1 METVLCAAYHLVDI
15 VDPWLLPF
23 YYIFQM
29 SVLDWIVLFGTLFAI
44 VAYGVY
50 KSRGAKNID
59 GYLLG
64 NQSLPWYSVCLSVM
78 ATQASA
84 ITFLSAPGLAFSSG
98 MSFVQFY
105 FGLPL
110 AMIVLCITFVPIFHR
125 LKVYTAYEYLEQR
138 FDLNTR
144 VLTAILFLIQR
155 GLSTGITIYAP
166 AIILSTI
173 LNINTVYTTLFI
185 GSIVVCYTVYGG
197 TKAVSY
203 TQMLQMSII
212 FLGLFAAGYVV
223 VSLLPADIG
232 IVKAIS
238 IAGKMGRTNAIDFS
252 FDWNNQYTVWSG
264 LIGGFFLQL
273 SYFGTDQSQV
283 GRYLTGSS
291 VSQSRLGLLMN
302 GLVKI
307 PMQFLILLIGVLVF
321 TFYQYTKPPIFFNRF
336 ELQKIEN
343 STFKPQLDSIYTE
356 YNAAFAAK
364 QRELGRLNQA
374 IDNQNEA
381 AIDEQRGKLQL
392 ADLKT
397 KSLKKAATDLM
408 LRNDP
413 NADVNDNNYI
423 FLSFVTRY
431 LPQGLMGLLIA
442 IIFLASMGSTA
453 SALNSLASTSV
464 IDVYKRLIKKDASDK
479 QYLSASRWATL
490 FWGVICIVMALYAS
504 KIGNLIEAVNILGS
518 YVYGTVLGI
527 FLVAF
532 YVKQVDGRA
541 VFFGALLAE
550 VLVCVTGYFDVVA
563 YLWLNVLGCLLV
575 VLFSLLIQSIH
586 SYRPPRLA
594 EKS

>member
-1 METVLCAAYHLVDI
+1 MSSADWGVLIFTI
-15 VDPWLLPF
+15 V
-23 YYIFQM
+23 
-29 SVLDWIVLFGTLFAI
+29 AI
-44 VAYGVY
+44 VVYGVY
-50 KSRGAKNID
+50 KSRGTQNIE

-84 ITFLSAPGLAFSSG
+84 ITFLSAPGLAYSSG

-144 VLTAILFLIQR
+144 ALTAFLFLIQR

-166 AIILSTI
+166 SIILSTI
-173 LNINTVYTTLFI
+173 LDINTTYTTLCI
-185 GSIVVCYTVYGG
+185 GSIVVAYTVYGG

-212 FLGLFAAGYVV
+212 FCGLFAAGIMVV
-223 VSLLPADIG
+223 HLLPG
-232 IVKAIS
+232 NVGFSKAIN
-238 IAGKMGRTNAIDFS
+238 IAGKMGRTNAIDFK
-252 FDWNNQYTVWSG
+252 FDWKNQYTVWSG

-291 VSQSRLGLLMN
+291 VSESRLGLLMN

-321 TFYQYTKPPIFFNRF
+321 TFYQYNRPPVFFNSY
-336 ELQKIEN
+336 ELNKLEKSSYN
-343 STFKPQLDSIYTE
+343 PQLNVLKKDYA
-356 YNAAFAAK
+356 NAFDNK
-364 QRELGRLNQA
+364 QIEVNKLSLALDKKDQVA
-374 IDNQNEA
+374 IDQ
-381 AIDEQRGKLQL
+381 QRIALRQ
-392 ADLKT
+392 ADQQT
-397 KSLKKAATDLM
+397 KDIREKVTELM
-408 LRNDP
+408 LKNDKG
-413 NADVNDNNYI
+413 ADVNDNNYV

-431 LPQGLMGLLIA
+431 LPKGLIGLLIA

-464 IDVYKRLIKKDASDK
+464 IDIYKRLINKEASDEK
-479 QYLSASRWATL
+479 YLKASRWSTV
-490 FWGVICIVMALYAS
+490 FWGMICIVMALYANR
-504 KIGNLIEAVNILGS
+504 IGNLLEAVNKLGSLIYGTILG
-518 YVYGTVLGI
+518 V

-532 YVKQVDGRA
+532 YIKYVNGKA
-541 VFFGALLAE
+541 VFYAAILTE
-550 VLVCVTGYFDVVA
+550 IIVCICAYQEVVA
-563 YLWLNVLGCLLV
+563 YLWLNVIGCLLV
-575 VLFSLLIQSIH
+575 VIISILLQLI
-586 SYRPPRLA
+586 LK
-594 EKS
+594 EKTAAVSSNG